1 MGLKANFTRADID
14 RMIREKLE
22 RIETAVLL
30 RLQRI
35 GEQFITDARTNGN
48 YTDRTGNLRSSIGY
62 LVLKNGEQYADGGFQ
77 QIKGGIEGKA
87 KGMSILREAATR
99 FPKGYVLI
107 VIAGMEYAAAVEA
120 KGKDV
125 LTGSSQV
132 AVIELKRAME
142 RIRKAA
148 A

>member
-1 MGLKANFTRADID
+1 MGLVPKFTSADIK
-14 RMIREKLE
+14 RMIAAKVD
-22 RIETAVLL
+22 RIEQAILL

-35 GEQFITDARTNGN
+35 GEQFITDARNNGN

-62 LVLKNGEQYADGGFQ
+62 VVLKNGEQYAKGGFE
-77 QIKGGIEGKA
+77 QIKTGSEGKR
-87 KGMSILREAATR
+87 KGANILSEAISN
-99 FPKGYVLI
+99 FSSGYVLI
-107 VIAGMEYAAAVEA
+107 VVAGMQYAAAVEA

-148 A
+148 